1 VRTYVGERDEQGR
14 PLVWC
19 VDRTPGPP
27 VEEIAEFLAQLRQE
41 LERPDGSQAFSRA
54 DELMARKHDLIERI
68 TASEQ
73 SSRRPVDGNGEPGNL
88 EWSQPGAAQLRLARA
103 VLADHLGVTPT
114 DTVSVAFRDQVVASL
129 PEAGFRLPAD
139 QIAVWVQ
146 ANRQLVENELFL
158 RPPDTGREQAWSVI
172 EGPRPIADPVDL
184 AVDPATAST
193 LVAALE
199 AAWRDIQ
206 SHHRELPDA
215 VMVLGTGV
223 ERGRLVKLGHWWG
236 GQWVADGQPRG
247 EVLLAGEA
255 LHLEPGR
262 VFEVLLHEA
271 AHGINAARGV
281 KDTSRGGR
289 YHNKEFAKTAQ
300 QVLLRVRSMPPYGL
314 AATSLTPDALERY
327 GATIDRLGDTMR
339 IARQLRQG
347 LQVGTDSGEIEG
359 GGKTGGK
366 GSEQGQPK
374 SGSTAASCGCGRKM
388 RMAPSTL
395 AAGPVV
401 CGLCGSEF
409 TNGAAKT
416 SNQSERE
423 DLGTRVTG
431 GGAVAEAVVDR
442 SFLARRQASL
452 AADVEPQV
460 GASDRTLERRRERL
474 ENALVAAPGPE
485 GDQRN
490 RQGRRD
496 RMEVLLQTELGDT
509 PGWPSDPARNDRI
522 EADHGVLRHW
532 YERYGTWEEE
542 PIPADTPAEG
552 ARRERLA
559 RALLKA
565 DGTLRGPILT
575 TAAGAELQA
584 GDRVRPA
591 ADHDDLPV
599 GTPGT
604 IERVDPASGSVD
616 IDFATW
622 GRLRTTL
629 NHALS
634 ADLRH
639 DYADPRTPDQEFA
652 SPGIEL

>member
-1 VRTYVGERDEQGR
+1 MRTYVGERDEHGR
-14 PLVWC
+14 PSVWC
-19 VDRTPGPP
+19 VERTPGPP

-41 LERPDGSQAFSRA
+41 LERPNGSQAFSRA
-54 DELMARKHDLIERI
+54 EELMARKHDLIERI
-68 TASEQ
+68 TTSEQ
-73 SSRRPVDGNGEPGNL
+73 SSRRPVDRNGEPGNL

-103 VLADHLGVTPT
+103 ILADHLGVTPT
-114 DTVSVAFRDQVVASL
+114 DTVSLAFRDQVVTNL

-146 ANRQLVENELFL
+146 ANRQLVDNDLFL
-158 RPPDTGREQAWSVI
+158 RPPDTGHEQAWSVI
-172 EGPRPIADPVDL
+172 EGPRPVADPVDL
-184 AVDPATAST
+184 VEDPATAST

-206 SHHRELPDA
+206 SHHPELPDA

-327 GATIDRLGDTMR
+327 GATIDRLGDAMR

-359 GGKTGGK
+359 EGKTGGK

-409 TNGAAKT
+409 TNGAEKRLA
-416 SNQSERE
+416 QSERGDPKKAAAAFKMSFVRRSSQFSRSSSAIRWTSSVE
-423 DLGTRVTG
+423 VPGRSPLSISVRLTQFRSVSAPMPNSPATRLTEPCRSPVCRRTSKTIFTARSRSSG
-431 GGAVAEAVVDR
+431 GK
-442 SFLARRQASL
+442 F
-452 AADVEPQV
+452 
-460 GASDRTLERRRERL
+460 
-474 ENALVAAPGPE
+474 
-485 GDQRN
+485 
-490 RQGRRD
+490 
-496 RMEVLLQTELGDT
+496 
-509 PGWPSDPARNDRI
+509 
-522 EADHGVLRHW
+522 
-532 YERYGTWEEE
+532 
-542 PIPADTPAEG
+542 
-552 ARRERLA
+552 
-559 RALLKA
+559 
-565 DGTLRGPILT
+565 RGP
-575 TAAGAELQA
+575 
-584 GDRVRPA
+584 
-591 ADHDDLPV
+591 
-599 GTPGT
+599 
-604 IERVDPASGSVD
+604 
-616 IDFATW
+616 
-622 GRLRTTL
+622 GRLPDDVIL
-629 NHALS
+629 H
-634 ADLRH
+634 
-639 DYADPRTPDQEFA
+639 PRFQGQEPPRI
-652 SPGIEL
+652 PGRFIPCPSGR